1 MTASENHPDGN
12 GTDAEEPVWEV
23 PDAKPGRMTL
33 GRYQEIFDA
42 RRRGE
47 PVPLEPDEEAEYQRT
62 HERVVQMGQTLGAN
76 IWNNGAKQRNA
87 VMQNLIKATANFQ
100 ATNLVQNAVRD
111 VKAVFPD
118 TSAINAE
125 KIDIHAAYQVPPLP
139 GPQHLKVAAD
149 PTSDLLQEMLDR
161 AKDRQE
167 TADALAQA
175 QLDAVLNMN
184 ATLAAQGAAAEA
196 ARQEEAISARRN
208 HRMVVW
214 TFVVAVIA
222 AVLTAIPLFKW
233 W

>member
-1 MTASENHPDGN
+1 MTASENQPDGN
-12 GTDAEEPVWEV
+12 GTDAEGPVWEV
-23 PDAKPGRMTL
+23 ADAKPGRMTL

-47 PVPLEPDEEAEYQRT
+47 SVPLEPDEEAEYQRT
-62 HERVVQMGQTLGAN
+62 HERVVQVGQTLGAN
-76 IWNNGAKQRNA
+76 IWNNGETQRNA

-100 ATNLVQNAVRD
+100 APNLVQDAVRD
-111 VKAVFPD
+111 IKAVFPD

-125 KIDIHAAYQVPPLP
+125 KIDMHAAYPVPALP
-139 GPQHLKVAAD
+139 EPQRLKVAAD
-149 PTSDLLQEMLDR
+149 PTPGLLREMQE
-161 AKDRQE
+161 RQAAA
-167 TADALAQA
+167 ADLAQA

-196 ARQEEAISARRN
+196 ARQEAAITAQRN